1 MVIGRC
7 YVCRLP
13 VRRDRAAW
21 VPDRILGLRGRP
33 LQRLV
38 HRGDC
43 AEEARARLGR
53 RG

>member
-13 VRRDRAAW
+13 VHRDRATR
-21 VPDRILGLRGRP
+21 VKDRILGLRGRP

-43 AEEARARLGR
+43 AEEARARFGR
-53 RG
+53 R